1 MLSLMDTIL
10 ILMDKI
16 LVKIRVRIL
25 MKISLVGVR
34 VLILI
39 NSILVKIRVRIL
51 MKISLF
57 FNLAPFSTIAT
68 FSEQ

>member
-1 MLSLMDTIL
+1 
-10 ILMDKI
+10 
-16 LVKIRVRIL
+16 

-51 MKISLF
+51 MKISIVDRML
-57 FNLAPFSTIAT
+57 LLVRIVLIRVEIVMILPIPPREKKEHTRGGGR
-68 FSEQ
+68 